1 MLSRNVGKKMPI
13 DAASDSKTN
22 YTSWRNNPGEFVSN
36 IPANQQKAGGN
47 WEKFTFYTTH
57 CTSFTLIC
65 PNWLEWS
72 SENIPSL

>member
-47 WEKFTFYTTH
+47 
-57 CTSFTLIC
+57 
-65 PNWLEWS
+65 
-72 SENIPSL
+72 